1 MKEIDEKSF
10 EIEKGRNY
18 GSGESYFYVIYA
30 EYTDG
35 TPLTEDELDE
45 LNADDIYMN
54 QLAYDRAF

>member
-35 TPLTEDELDE
+35 TPLTEDELEE

-54 QLAYDRAF
+54 QLAYDCAF

>member
-10 EIEKGRNY
+10 DIEKGCNY
-18 GSGESYFYVIYA
+18 GTGESYFWVTYA

-35 TPLTEDELDE
+35 IPLTEDELDE

>member
-10 EIEKGRNY
+10 EIEKGSNY

-35 TPLTEDELDE
+35 TPLTEDELEE

>member
-10 EIEKGRNY
+10 EIEKGSNY

-35 TPLTEDELDE
+35 TPLTEDELEE

-54 QLAYDRAF
+54 QLAYDRSF